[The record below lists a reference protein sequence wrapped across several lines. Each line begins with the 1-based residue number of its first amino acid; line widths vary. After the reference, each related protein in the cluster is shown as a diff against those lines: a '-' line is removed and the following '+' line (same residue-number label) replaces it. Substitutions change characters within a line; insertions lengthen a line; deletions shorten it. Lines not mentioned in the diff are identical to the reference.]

1 MVTSD
6 LVVTIVVASLG
17 SAGLWT
23 LINNIYL
30 NHSKENKTIEL
41 IKEAQ
46 LATLQDRL
54 LYLCTKYLEDYSDTG
69 IEANLLKS
77 LHNLYNSYTALGGN
91 SFISDLVARVNKLK
105 VR

>member
-1 MVTSD
+1 MATSEI
-6 LVVTIVVASLG
+6 VVTVVAASLG

-41 IKEAQ
+41 MKAAQ

-54 LYLCTKYLEDYSDTG
+54 LYLCTKYLEDYKDTG
-69 IEANLLKS
+69 IEANQLKS
-77 LHNLYNSYTALGGN
+77 LHNLYKSYTDLGGN
-91 SFISDLVARVNKLK
+91 SFISDMMDRVNKLK